1 MDSNGIGDDPDN
13 VVLIQCPLEHH
24 GGHSWFTIAFAAGAT
39 LVICEAF
46 NAEQI
51 LHFIEFY
58 RVTYMILLPPTT
70 YLRLLR
76 CPTIDQCD
84 LSSVRL
90 VQSAAGATTKP
101 IIQAIYDKFPNAV
114 LNYGWGQS
122 ESGAG
127 SSLKITRA
135 MLEADSP
142 LLESVGRPMKH
153 VEMKVVDED
162 GNEVPDGEVGRL
174 CSGRGR

>member
-1 MDSNGIGDDPDN
+1 MLRKRDEIT
-13 VVLIQCPLEHH
+13 
-24 GGHSWFTIAFAAGAT
+24 W
-39 LVICEAF
+39 
-46 NAEQI
+46 
-51 LHFIEFY
+51 
-58 RVTYMILLPPTT
+58 LLTVKG
-70 YLRLLR
+70 
-76 CPTIDQCD
+76 D

>member
-1 MDSNGIGDDPDN
+1 MKG
-13 VVLIQCPLEHH
+13 
-24 GGHSWFTIAFAAGAT
+24 
-39 LVICEAF
+39 
-46 NAEQI
+46 
-51 LHFIEFY
+51 
-58 RVTYMILLPPTT
+58 
-70 YLRLLR
+70 
-76 CPTIDQCD
+76 D
-84 LSSVRL
+84 LSSRCAL
-90 VQSAAGATTKP
+90 VQTALAGAYHKKP